1 MTKIENAVI
10 FLITNTKRIL
20 ILKNNYGNYGWSLPG
35 GGLERKETA
44 WQGALR
50 EFREEVGY
58 KLDLSQINDIQTYDF
73 YDSYYSTITRYF
85 IIQSS
90 QIFKRIRLSGE
101 HTEFNFIK
109 LSELKRVAL
118 NKGRK
123 KYNLEYY
130 FTDSLRELIS
140 EKII

>member
-35 GGLERKETA
+35 GGLERKETV

-90 QIFKRIRLSGE
+90 QIFKRIRLSDE

-109 LSELKRVAL
+109 LSELKRIAL
-118 NKGRK
+118 NKGKK

-140 EKII
+140 ERLI

>member
-35 GGLERKETA
+35 GGLERKETV

-73 YDSYYSTITRYF
+73 F
-85 IIQSS
+85 
-90 QIFKRIRLSGE
+90 
-101 HTEFNFIK
+101 
-109 LSELKRVAL
+109 
-118 NKGRK
+118 
-123 KYNLEYY
+123 EYLFPY
-130 FTDSLRELIS
+130 ISLHLLHS
-140 EKII
+140 F